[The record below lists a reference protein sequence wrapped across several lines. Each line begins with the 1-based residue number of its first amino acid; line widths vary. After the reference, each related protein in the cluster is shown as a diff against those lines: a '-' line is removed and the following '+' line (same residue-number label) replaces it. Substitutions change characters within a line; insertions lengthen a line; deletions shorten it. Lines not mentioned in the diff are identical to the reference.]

1 MSAQE
6 FTNLYEKKVY
16 DESVTTFSNELG
28 FSLIRLYPE
37 DTPYYKDGK
46 RMFIKVA
53 VFDRG
58 FFYSVDMTTPQE
70 GDGVKEHVITD
81 GGKYRKKVT
90 GFMSDLSDGGDFY
103 FDEVNKQ
110 VVHKKTNKNLSLNE
124 FIDVLEGNHLAD
136 RLFWKRI
143 SSSILNFFLKFIFW
157 LSSQHYDKVQVSI
170 DKYHASQG
178 RKVEFEEKI
187 HNEPFFNYFCISKNF
202 IFSILLATFL
212 IAILVAMFP
221 NRFPLKDLWHAFFEE
236 FTLSNPMVTLLFFL
250 GLFTS
255 EKISIWLSGK
265 IRSFLIPDQSLFS
278 EPKKN
283 FIEKLYNFQHV
294 NKFDIRLD
302 LRSRRN

>member
-1 MSAQE
+1 MNAQE
-6 FTNLYEKKVY
+6 FTNLYKVQPY
-16 DESVTTFSNELG
+16 DESITSFSNELG
-28 FSLIRLYPE
+28 FSLIRLYPK

-53 VFDRG
+53 IFDRG
-58 FFYSVDMTTPQE
+58 FFYSVDMTTPQV
-70 GDGVKEHVITD
+70 GVGHVITD

-90 GFMSDLSDGGDFY
+90 GFMSDLSDGGEFS
-103 FDEVNKQ
+103 FDEAKKQ
-110 VVHKKTNKNLSLNE
+110 VIHKKTNKSFSLNE

-143 SSSILNFFLKFIFW
+143 SSSLVNLFLKFIFW
-157 LSSQHYDKVQVSI
+157 LSSQHYDKVRVSI

-187 HNEPFFNYFCISKNF
+187 HNEPFFNYFRISKNF

-212 IAILVAMFP
+212 IAILVALFP
-221 NRFPLKDLWHAFFEE
+221 NRFPIKDLWHTFFGE
-236 FTLSNPMVTLLFFL
+236 FTLSNPMVILLFFL
-250 GLFTS
+250 GLFAS

-265 IRSFLIPDQSLFS
+265 IKSFLIPDQSLFS

-283 FIEKLYNFQHV
+283 FIERLHDFQHV

-302 LRSRRN
+302 LRSQR

>member
-1 MSAQE
+1 MNTQE
-6 FTNLYEKKVY
+6 FTNLYKKKAY
-16 DESVTTFSNELG
+16 DESVTPFSNELG

-70 GDGVKEHVITD
+70 RDGAKEHVITN
-81 GGKYRKKVT
+81 GEGYRKKVT
-90 GFMSDLSDGGDFY
+90 SFMSDLSDGGDFS
-103 FDEVNKQ
+103 FDEANKQ
-110 VVHKKTNKNLSLNE
+110 IVYKKTNKTFLLNE
-124 FIDVLEGNHLAD
+124 FIDILEANHLAD

-143 SSSILNFFLKFIFW
+143 FSFFVNSFLKIIFW

-178 RKVEFEEKI
+178 KKVEFEEKI
-187 HNEPFFNYFCISKNF
+187 HNEPFFNYFRISKNF
-202 IFSILLATFL
+202 IFSILLITFL
-212 IAILVAMFP
+212 IAILVAIFP
-221 NRFPLKDLWHAFFEE
+221 EKLPLKNVWHTFLGE
-236 FTLSNPMVTLLFFL
+236 FTLSNPMVILLFFL

-255 EKISIWLSGK
+255 EKLSIWLSGK
-265 IRSFLIPDQSLFS
+265 IKSFLIPDRSLFS

-283 FIEKLYNFQHV
+283 FIEKLHNFQHE

-302 LRSRRN
+302 LQSRR